1 MRKADGFG
9 LAGLLLVLTGGYLL
23 FSSEPPFSLWI
34 AWLLGPLCWYGGMAV
49 LIGWCLNR
57 FLLSGTPREKPV
69 EVRQPEPVNAAASGR
84 NNDTVLLR
92 EVPAMGAF
100 IMMLL
105 VCLALPAQGQAASAG
120 AAVFTGKCAMCHG
133 QDGAGKTMMGAKLG
147 IRDLR
152 SAEVQKLTD
161 GELVKIVGGG
171 KDKMPAYNG
180 KLSGQQITDAVGYV
194 RELAKQH

>member
-9 LAGLLLVLTGGYLL
+9 LAGLLLVLVGGYLL
-23 FSSEPPFSLWI
+23 LSADPPMSLWI
-34 AWLLGPLCWYGGMAV
+34 AWLVGPLCWYGGMAI
-49 LIGWCLNR
+49 LIAWCLNR
-57 FLLSGTPREKPV
+57 FLLAGTRRERAV

-84 NNDTVLLR
+84 KNDSVLLR

-105 VCLALPAQGQAASAG
+105 LCLALPAHGQSPSPG
-120 AAVFTGKCAMCHG
+120 AAVFAGKCAMCHG

-152 SAEVQKLTD
+152 SAEVQKLAD
-161 GELVKIVGGG
+161 AELLKIIGGG
-171 KDKMPAYNG
+171 KNKMPAYDG
-180 KLSGQQITDAVGYV
+180 KLTGQQITDVVGYV
-194 RELAKQH
+194 RELAKHH